1 MIFEEIREVICEQLE
16 VEPEKVTLETTF
28 EELGADSLDLF
39 QVVIEIEDK
48 YGIQLENAERI
59 KTVKDA
65 VDYVTEVTNNILKAL
80 IGFRK
85 FNKIP
90 DFTLYFFEV
99 LGRQSDER

>member
-1 MIFEEIREVICEQLE
+1 MIFEEIRDVICEQLE

-48 YGIQLENAERI
+48 YGIQLENAEKI

-65 VDYVTEVTNNILKAL
+65 VDYVTEATK
-80 IGFRK
+80 
-85 FNKIP
+85 
-90 DFTLYFFEV
+90 
-99 LGRQSDER
+99 

>member
-48 YGIQLENAERI
+48 YGIQLENAEKI

-65 VDYVTEVTNNILKAL
+65 VDYVTEATK
-80 IGFRK
+80 
-85 FNKIP
+85 
-90 DFTLYFFEV
+90 
-99 LGRQSDER
+99 

>member
-1 MIFEEIREVICEQLE
+1 MIFEEIRDVICEQLE

-65 VDYVTEVTNNILKAL
+65 VDYVTEVTNK
-80 IGFRK
+80 
-85 FNKIP
+85 
-90 DFTLYFFEV
+90 
-99 LGRQSDER
+99 